1 MTNRTDIIKDT
12 LSKAIQPEFIQV
24 LDDSQ
29 AHAGH
34 EGAKSGGG
42 HFYLTIVS
50 NKFENKSRIQR
61 HQLIYGAL
69 GDMMKNDIHALSIK
83 AFTPEEQPTTGDL
96 NEG

>member
-1 MTNRTDIIKDT
+1 MTTRTEIIKDT
-12 LSKAIQPEFIQV
+12 LTSALQPKFIEV

-50 NKFENKSRIQR
+50 EEFENKSRIQR
-61 HQLIYGAL
+61 HQLIYKAL
-69 GDMMKNDIHALSIK
+69 GSMMQSDIHALGLK
-83 AFTPEEQPTTGDL
+83 AFTPKEQPQTQ
-96 NEG
+96 EI